1 MSANRGPRAV
11 VSRPAS
17 APLGRWLS
25 DGAEPV
31 ADAEALRE
39 ALADLNRPVLLIESA
54 LIRLKASLPGRT
66 YGFNLIHSPNEQSLE
81 SATVDLFLRH
91 GLRLVEASAYLDLTP
106 HIVRYRL
113 SEIRRGPDGEVVTPN
128 RVI

>member
-25 DGAEPV
+25 DGTEPV
-31 ADAEALRE
+31 ADVESLRE

-54 LIRLKASLPGRT
+54 K
-66 YGFNLIHSPNEQSLE
+66 
-81 SATVDLFLRH
+81 
-91 GLRLVEASAYLDLTP
+91 
-106 HIVRYRL
+106 
-113 SEIRRGPDGEVVTPN
+113 GPTVVTACWLNCTCPPATNMRYASTITSAGMKSRVPDARVRMN
-128 RVI
+128 RKRAEM